1 VIALVIPD
9 IENPYFTS
17 LARGVEDVA
26 QAAGYSVVLC
36 NTDEDRGKE
45 AKYLDIAVSENMAG
59 VILAEADGGAD
70 LTELLARSRPI
81 VAVDRRTG
89 FDIDSVVMDNRAAAR
104 AAAQALLDAGYQRV
118 ACITGPADIGTAQER
133 ADGWRSVVTGVGSV
147 DRPDDYLRCSTFRVD
162 GGRQAMQDL
171 LALDSP
177 PDAVV
182 TTNNLMG
189 VGALQVL
196 SEAGLAPPA
205 FGVAVIGDLPF
216 ATLDPSTI
224 TVVRLP
230 ARLMGTTAATMLIE
244 RIAGDSEP
252 ARTVVLPSEVSE
264 ILPATD
270 RT

>member
-1 VIALVIPD
+1 
-9 IENPYFTS
+9 
-17 LARGVEDVA
+17 
-26 QAAGYSVVLC
+26 
-36 NTDEDRGKE
+36 
-45 AKYLDIAVSENMAG
+45 
-59 VILAEADGGAD
+59 
-70 LTELLARSRPI
+70 
-81 VAVDRRTG
+81 
-89 FDIDSVVMDNRAAAR
+89 
-104 AAAQALLDAGYQRV
+104 
-118 ACITGPADIGTAQER
+118 
-133 ADGWRSVVTGVGSV
+133 
-147 DRPDDYLRCSTFRVD
+147 
-162 GGRQAMQDL
+162 
-171 LALDSP
+171 
-177 PDAVV
+177 
-182 TTNNLMG
+182 
-189 VGALQVL
+189 VL